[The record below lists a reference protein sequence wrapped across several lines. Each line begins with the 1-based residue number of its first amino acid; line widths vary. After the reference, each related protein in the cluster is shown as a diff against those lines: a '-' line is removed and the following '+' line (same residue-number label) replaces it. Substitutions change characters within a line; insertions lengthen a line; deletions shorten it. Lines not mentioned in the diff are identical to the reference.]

1 MVEKF
6 FTQQIYSGQN
16 KLIKD
21 ANCFKHTLD
30 RYGNNPPQKTEFSL
44 SKRKGTKN
52 GPVTRTEL
60 EIIYFVNPTFLS

>member
-21 ANCFKHTLD
+21 ANCFNIHSTDMAITHPRKQNFL
-30 RYGNNPPQKTEFSL
+30 YQKE
-44 SKRKGTKN
+44 KVPRM
-52 GPVTRTEL
+52 V
-60 EIIYFVNPTFLS
+60 